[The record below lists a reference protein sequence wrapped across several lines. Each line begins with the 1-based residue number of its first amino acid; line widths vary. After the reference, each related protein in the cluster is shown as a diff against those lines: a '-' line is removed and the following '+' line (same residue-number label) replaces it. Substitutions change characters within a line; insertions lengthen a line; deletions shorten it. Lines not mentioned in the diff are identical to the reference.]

1 MPRTYRVRD
10 LHGTRMLL
18 TGATERLE
26 LALLERLS
34 TAHPGCHVSVT
45 TSGSTPESPLDVV
58 VHCAPAP
65 DPDPCLATAV
75 DTHVLPLA
83 DLCRR
88 LPPEPDPP
96 HLLYVSLLAY
106 GGTEHGTVPESPWE
120 HDADWRTE
128 LALARA
134 AAEEAECLSHQ
145 PEPTQKR
152 LRAARRAHGTA
163 GPRIVAREAER
174 LRRAWISRRLREQG
188 ESRARALGLPDT
200 TALVAALAERAAE
213 ELWAERR
220 LTILRPSLI
229 GHALRRPH
237 PGWAEGQTMTYPLQ
251 VARASAAG
259 AVMDIVPADLVAD
272 AVLAAAATAPSPGRP
287 HYFHLGTGTAN
298 PLRLGQQ
305 PDHHLRDARPR
316 GIYLPSQVTYDDREM
331 SALRDAAS
339 SSGRYDFDVRAIDW
353 RTYIDAAEKARATRR
368 LDEPVA
374 QRPPLSVRPRP
385 LKREEA
391 GVIAVF
397 DLDGTVLASDLVESY
412 VWTRLALLPRR
423 TWPTELM
430 SLARGLTGYL
440 MAERR
445 GRSDFV
451 HAFLRRYAGTEEA
464 ILRETVRGTV
474 GDALLHRLRPGA
486 VRRIREHRA
495 AGHRTILVTG
505 TPEPLIAPLRPLFD
519 HVAASRLHTRGGVM
533 TGSLL
538 APPPVGEARA
548 RWLNRYAA
556 EHGLDLSLSYGYA
569 DSYSDRAF
577 LEAVGRPCAVDP
589 DARLLRHA
597 LRHRWPVARWGAHTA
612 SRWSAL
618 AAALPLTDVRPHRR
632 AERPSHLIPKEST

>member
-45 TSGSTPESPLDVV
+45 GSGSTPAGPLDVV
-58 VHCAPAP
+58 VHCAPAHGP
-65 DPDPCLATAV
+65 APCLVTAF

-106 GGTEHGTVPESPWE
+106 GGTEHGTVPESQWE

-134 AAEEAECLSHQ
+134 AAEEAERLSHQ

-152 LRAARRAHGTA
+152 LRAARRVHGTA
-163 GPRIVAREAER
+163 GLRIVAREAER
-174 LRRAWISRRLREQG
+174 LRRAWVGRRMREQG

-213 ELWAERR
+213 ELWGERR

-237 PGWAEGQTMTYPLQ
+237 PGWAEGQAMTYPLE

-272 AVLAAAATAPSPGRP
+272 AVLAAAATAPSPGSP

-305 PDHHLRDARPR
+305 RDHHLRGARPR
-316 GIYLPSQVTYDDREM
+316 GIYVPSQVTYDDREM

-339 SSGRYDFDVRAIDW
+339 SSGRYDFDVRSIDW
-353 RTYIDAAEKARATRR
+353 RTYVDAAEKARAARR
-368 LDEPVA
+368 LEEPVA
-374 QRPPLSVRPRP
+374 QRAPLSVRPGP

-430 SLARGLTGYL
+430 SLARGTTGYL

-464 ILRETVRGTV
+464 ILREMVGGSV
-474 GDALLHRLRPGA
+474 GDALLHRVRPGA

-519 HVAASRLHTRGGVM
+519 HVAASRLHTQGGVM

-538 APPPVGEARA
+538 DPPPVGEARA

-618 AAALPLTDVRPHRR
+618 AAAVPLTDARSHRP
-632 AERPSHLIPKEST
+632 AERPSHLIPKESK